1 MEDKKER
8 ELIDIIIGL
17 LAILIVVIM
26 FTFIYTYNCKQQ
38 SVIAKL
44 EIDNMQLKAS
54 AAEKDNQIIE
64 LTNQFNYVVQN
75 KATDVQALFKS
86 IEPLKKE
93 NKQSYLRWYKA
104 IYSQY
109 NNVLDPSETIYDYTS
124 DDEFKLICEVVQA
137 EIGNGNFNQK
147 CNIASVIINRYYSKS
162 FPNNWKDILFQKDK
176 GTYQFSSVG
185 NGAYKRVIVDNDTVE
200 AIEYAFMIEDTTNGA
215 TYFHSGRS
223 LWHERNLHFIFS
235 DGKHKFYKVKEKK

>member
-1 MEDKKER
+1 MEDKRER

-38 SVIAKL
+38 SVITKL

-75 KATDVQALFKS
+75 KSTDVQALFKA

-93 NKQSYLRWYKA
+93 NRQSYLRWYKA
-104 IYSQY
+104 IYKQY
-109 NNVLDPSETIYDYTS
+109 NNVLDPYETIYDYST
-124 DDEFKLICEVVQA
+124 DEEFNLICRVVQA
-137 EIGNGNFNQK
+137 EIGNGTFDQK
-147 CNIASVIINRYYSKS
+147 CNVASVIVNRYYSKD
-162 FPNNWKDILFQKDK
+162 FPSNWKDILFQKYD
-176 GTYQFSSVG
+176 GVYQFSSIG
-185 NGAYKRVIVDNDTVE
+185 NGAYKKVDVDKSTIE
-200 AIEYAFMIEDTTNGA
+200 AIEYAFTIGDTTNGA
-215 TYFHSGRS
+215 TYFHSGKS
-223 LWHERNLHFIFS
+223 KWHENNLHFIFD
-235 DGKHKFYKVKEKK
+235 DGKHKFYNVK